1 MKQKDKSLLL
11 VTAMACLPI
20 GTIMA
25 EQSDKDL
32 TSPINYVLHQDAVTI
47 NGVVTDLQG
56 NPIVGATIMELGT
69 TNGIITDLDGKFS
82 LKVSSSSKIQI
93 SYVGY
98 ATQEIS
104 VGSKRNF
111 NIELKEDAELLDE
124 VVVMAY
130 NSTVKRKLTN
140 AVTTVDT
147 KQISDLASYSNVSQ
161 ALQGRTPGVFI
172 NNSTGMPGST
182 PSLTIRGNND
192 KFTSPLYVID
202 GIVQD
207 AETFNRLNSQDIESI
222 SIMKDA
228 ASAAVYG
235 AIAGNGVV
243 VVKTKSG
250 KAGKTRIN
258 YTFDQQ
264 INQPTNRKSNITS
277 YELAMTANKINK
289 IFGNPEPYDQIALDA
304 YRTGSDPINYPN
316 IDWWDV
322 VMRNVATAQRHSMTI
337 DGGSEDTQ
345 YHMSLGYYNQ
355 GTLAKPV
362 NGQDVFSYKS
372 YNVGVNVNHYF
383 RKIGLK
389 VGLDYKGS
397 LDTSNGKN
405 EGSIASTAK
414 TLSNVRIYNANGDYY
429 ANTPYLN
436 VNPEKGYIKKDKP
449 ISNIRLNLDWD
460 VWGVKGLK
468 ATFVGNYRN
477 WNSSEKNWSNAYV
490 PSYYDDGTPFE
501 ATTSPSLMM
510 RKDNGWRYELNA
522 GFRYDTTIAN
532 SHTLNIGVY
541 YNQLEEY
548 SEWIS
553 ATRMDYLSSSVDQ
566 IFAGPESSMLN
577 DGAAAEKG
585 RLGFIGVL
593 NYDYKGRYLLTTNFR
608 YDGSD
613 NYAKGNRWGFFPSVS
628 AGWVI
633 SDEAFMKSLNNTISM
648 DLFKLRAS
656 WGKTGVETN
665 FDSNG
670 NDLARFAQYSNWSL
684 GNANFD
690 INGNRAPSINI
701 PGLVSPDLSWYSTT
715 SFNIGLD
722 YAFLNNRLSG
732 SVDYFV
738 QDTEGYL
745 ISPSDIYKTPLG
757 TSLPQIGSDDRYR
770 RAGAEIMIR
779 WRDSIGKLKY
789 EFGGNISFY
798 DKVWIKKTQDQTT
811 AANPLTNVVGKTV
824 SDGTRTW
831 ITDGL
836 YQTVD
841 DLLNSPHATWTSNLV
856 TGDIKYVDVNGDG
869 RIDTDATYS
878 GDKVFNNRN
887 SEPLMQ
893 YGFDFLFEYDGFF
906 LSGLIQGAGS
916 NWKFIGQNAM
926 PMGVDRLRYSKE
938 LDYWTPDNRDARF
951 PILDPGTGR
960 TNNNQR
966 EITYWMIDCGYLRL
980 KNLQFGYDFKH
991 KLLKNVPW
999 IANAKLSLVG
1009 QNLLT
1014 FSDATFFMDP
1024 EQGNT
1029 ENNGYPITRTY
1040 SIVFSL
1046 GF

>member
-1 MKQKDKSLLL
+1 MRQKDRFLLLL
-11 VTAMACLPI
+11 VLASLPI
-20 GTIMA
+20 GRMA
-25 EQSDKDL
+25 AEELES
-32 TSPINYVLHQDAVTI
+32 TSPSPIRQEIRQSSVRITGTVVDVQGEPIIGASVVEKGTSN
-47 NGVVTDLQG
+47 NGV
-56 NPIVGATIMELGT
+56 
-69 TNGIITDLDGKFS
+69 ITDVDGNFV
-82 LKVSSSSKIQI
+82 LNVSPGSTLQI

-98 ATQEIS
+98 GTQEI
-104 VGSKRNF
+104 VIGSLRSF
-111 NIELKEDAELLDE
+111 NIVMKEDTELLDE

-130 NSTVKRKLTN
+130 NTTVKRKLTN

-147 KQISDLASYSNVSQ
+147 EQISDLAAYSSVSQ
-161 ALQGRTPGVFI
+161 AIQGRAPGVYI
-172 NNSTGMPGST
+172 SNSTGMPGST
-182 PSLTIRGNND
+182 PSLKIRGND
-192 KFTSPLYVID
+192 APLYVID

-235 AIAGNGVV
+235 AVAGNGVV

-250 KAGKTRIN
+250 KIGKTRIN

-264 INQPTNRKSNITS
+264 INQPTNRKENISS
-277 YELAMTANKINK
+277 YELATTANEINRM
-289 IFGNPEPYDQIALDA
+289 FGSPEPYDQTALDA

-316 IDWWDV
+316 LDWWDI
-322 VMRNVATAQRHSMTI
+322 VMRKVATAQRHSLTI
-337 DGGSEDTQ
+337 DGGSEATQ

-362 NGQDVFSYKS
+362 NGQDVFNYKQ
-372 YNVGVNVNHYF
+372 YNVGINVNHTF
-383 RKIGLK
+383 ENIGLK
-389 VGLDYKGS
+389 VGFDFKGS
-397 LDTSNGKN
+397 LNTSKGKN
-405 EGSIASTAK
+405 EGNIAGTAK
-414 TLSNVRIYNANGDYY
+414 TLANVRLYNAEGKYY
-429 ANTPYLN
+429 ANTPYLS
-436 VNPEKGYIKKDKP
+436 VDPATGYTQKKKP
-449 ISNIRLNLDWD
+449 IANVRLNLDWD
-460 VWGVKGLK
+460 VIGVKGLK
-468 ATFVGNYRN
+468 ATFVGNYRSR
-477 WNSSEKNWSNAYV
+477 NSSEKQWNKAYV
-490 PSYYDDGTPFE
+490 PSYYDDGTQFE
-501 ATTSPSLMM
+501 ATSDPSLMM
-510 RKDNGWRYELNA
+510 RKDDGWRYELNV
-522 GFRYDTTIAN
+522 GLRYNTTIAQK
-532 SHTLNIGVY
+532 HTLDIGAY

-553 ATRMDYLSSSVDQ
+553 ATRQNYLSSSVDQ
-566 IFAGPESSMLN
+566 IFAGPTSSMSN
-577 DGAAAEKG
+577 DGGASEKG

-593 NYDYKGRYLLTTNFR
+593 NYDFMGRYLLTANFR

-633 SDEAFMKSLNNTISM
+633 SDEKFMQNINDAIKM
-648 DLFKLRAS
+648 DLFKIRAS
-656 WGKTGVETN
+656 WGKTGIDGERFAYYANWSMGSVN
-665 FDSNG
+665 FDV
-670 NDLARFAQYSNWSL
+670 
-684 GNANFD
+684 
-690 INGNRAPSINI
+690 NGNRAPGVTI
-701 PGLVSPDLSWYSTT
+701 PGLISPDLSWYFTR
-715 SFNIGLD
+715 SFNVGFD

-738 QDTEGYL
+738 QNTEGYL
-745 ISPSDIYKTPLG
+745 INPTDIYKTPLG
-757 TSLPQIGSDDRYR
+757 TDLPKIMSNDKYR
-770 RAGAEIMIR
+770 RAGAEFMVR
-779 WRDSIGKLKY
+779 WRDTAGKLNY
-789 EFGGNISFY
+789 EVGANLSFY
-798 DKVWIKKTQDQTT
+798 DKLWVRKTQDLTV
-811 AANPLTNVVGKTV
+811 AANPLTNKVGKTI

-836 YQTVD
+836 YQTAD
-841 DLLNSPHATWTSNLV
+841 DLLDNPHASWTSNLV

-869 RIDTDATYS
+869 RIDTNATYS
-878 GDKVFNNRN
+878 GDKVFNHRK

-893 YGFDFLFEYDGFF
+893 YGIDFLLEYDGFF

-938 LDYWTPDNRDARF
+938 LDYWTPTNTDARF
-951 PILDPGTGR
+951 PLLDPGTGR
-960 TNNNQR
+960 ANNSQR
-966 EITYWMIDCGYLRL
+966 DVTYWMVNCAYVRL

-999 IANAKLSLVG
+999 IASAKLSLVG

-1014 FSDATFFMDP
+1014 FSDANFFMDP

-1029 ENNGYPITRTY
+1029 ENSGYPITRTY

>member
-1 MKQKDKSLLL
+1 MRQKDRFLLLL
-11 VTAMACLPI
+11 VLASLPI
-20 GTIMA
+20 GRMA
-25 EQSDKDL
+25 AEELES
-32 TSPINYVLHQDAVTI
+32 TSPSPIRQEIRQSSVRIIGTVVDVQGEPIIGASVVEKGTSN
-47 NGVVTDLQG
+47 NGV
-56 NPIVGATIMELGT
+56 
-69 TNGIITDLDGKFS
+69 ITDVDGNFV
-82 LKVSSSSKIQI
+82 LNVSPGSTLQI

-98 ATQEIS
+98 GTQEI
-104 VGSKRNF
+104 VIGSQRSF
-111 NIELKEDAELLDE
+111 NIVMKEDTELLDE

-130 NSTVKRKLTN
+130 NTTVKRKLTN

-147 KQISDLASYSNVSQ
+147 EQISDLAAYSSVSQ
-161 ALQGRTPGVFI
+161 AIQGRAPGVYI
-172 NNSTGMPGST
+172 SNSTGMPGST
-182 PSLTIRGNND
+182 PSLKIRGND
-192 KFTSPLYVID
+192 APLYVID

-235 AIAGNGVV
+235 AVAGNGVV

-250 KAGKTRIN
+250 KIGKTRIN

-264 INQPTNRKSNITS
+264 INQPTNRKENISS
-277 YELAMTANKINK
+277 YELATTANEINRM
-289 IFGNPEPYDQIALDA
+289 FGSPEPYDQTALDA

-316 IDWWDV
+316 LDWWDI
-322 VMRNVATAQRHSMTI
+322 VMRKVATAQRHSLTI
-337 DGGSEDTQ
+337 DGGSEATQ

-362 NGQDVFSYKS
+362 NGQDVFNYKQ
-372 YNVGVNVNHYF
+372 YNVGINVNHTF
-383 RKIGLK
+383 ENIGLK
-389 VGLDYKGS
+389 VGFDFKGS
-397 LDTSNGKN
+397 LNTSKGKN
-405 EGSIASTAK
+405 EGNIAGTAK
-414 TLSNVRIYNANGDYY
+414 TLANVRLYNAEGKYY
-429 ANTPYLN
+429 ANTPYLS
-436 VNPEKGYIKKDKP
+436 VDPATGYTQKKKP
-449 ISNIRLNLDWD
+449 IANVRLNLDWD
-460 VWGVKGLK
+460 VIGVKGLK
-468 ATFVGNYRN
+468 ATFVGNYRSR
-477 WNSSEKNWSNAYV
+477 NSSEKQWNKAYV
-490 PSYYDDGTPFE
+490 PSYYDDGTQFE
-501 ATTSPSLMM
+501 ATSDPSLMM
-510 RKDNGWRYELNA
+510 RKDDGWRYELNV
-522 GFRYDTTIAN
+522 GLRYNTTIAQK
-532 SHTLNIGVY
+532 HTLDIGAY

-553 ATRMDYLSSSVDQ
+553 ATRQNYLSSSVDQ
-566 IFAGPESSMLN
+566 IFAGPTSSMSN
-577 DGAAAEKG
+577 DGGASEKG

-593 NYDYKGRYLLTTNFR
+593 NYDFMGRYLLTANFR

-633 SDEAFMKSLNNTISM
+633 SDEKFMQNINDAIKM
-648 DLFKLRAS
+648 DLFKIRAS
-656 WGKTGVETN
+656 WGKTGIDGERFAYYANWSMGSVN
-665 FDSNG
+665 FDV
-670 NDLARFAQYSNWSL
+670 
-684 GNANFD
+684 
-690 INGNRAPSINI
+690 NGNRAPGVTI
-701 PGLVSPDLSWYSTT
+701 PGLISPDLSWYFTR
-715 SFNIGLD
+715 SFNVGFD

-738 QDTEGYL
+738 QNTEGYL
-745 ISPSDIYKTPLG
+745 INPTDIYKTPLG
-757 TSLPQIGSDDRYR
+757 TDLPKIMSNDKYR
-770 RAGAEIMIR
+770 RAGAEFMVR
-779 WRDSIGKLKY
+779 WRDTAGKLNY
-789 EFGGNISFY
+789 EVGANLSFY
-798 DKVWIKKTQDQTT
+798 DKLWVRKTQDLTV
-811 AANPLTNVVGKTV
+811 AANPLTNKVGKTI

-836 YQTVD
+836 YQTAD
-841 DLLNSPHATWTSNLV
+841 DLLDNPHASWTSNLV

-869 RIDTDATYS
+869 RIDTNATYS
-878 GDKVFNNRN
+878 GDKVFNHRK

-893 YGFDFLFEYDGFF
+893 YGIDFLLEYDGFF

-938 LDYWTPDNRDARF
+938 LDYWTPTNTDARF
-951 PILDPGTGR
+951 PLLDPGTGR
-960 TNNNQR
+960 ANNSQR
-966 EITYWMIDCGYLRL
+966 DVTYWMVNCAYVRL

-999 IANAKLSLVG
+999 IASAKLSLVG

-1014 FSDATFFMDP
+1014 FSDANFFMDP

-1029 ENNGYPITRTY
+1029 ENSGYPITRTY

>member
-1 MKQKDKSLLL
+1 MRQKDRFLLLL
-11 VTAMACLPI
+11 VLASLPI
-20 GTIMA
+20 GRMA
-25 EQSDKDL
+25 AEELES
-32 TSPINYVLHQDAVTI
+32 TSPSPIRQEIRQSSVRITGTVVDVQGEPIIGASVVEKGTSN
-47 NGVVTDLQG
+47 NGV
-56 NPIVGATIMELGT
+56 
-69 TNGIITDLDGKFS
+69 ITDVDGNFV
-82 LKVSSSSKIQI
+82 LNVSPGSTLQI

-98 ATQEIS
+98 GTQEI
-104 VGSKRNF
+104 VIGSQRSF
-111 NIELKEDAELLDE
+111 NIVMKEDTELLDE

-130 NSTVKRKLTN
+130 NTTVKRKLTN

-147 KQISDLASYSNVSQ
+147 EQISDLAAYSSVSQ
-161 ALQGRTPGVFI
+161 AIQGRAPGVYI
-172 NNSTGMPGST
+172 SNSTGMPGST
-182 PSLTIRGNND
+182 PSLKIRGND
-192 KFTSPLYVID
+192 APLYVID

-235 AIAGNGVV
+235 AVAGNGVV

-250 KAGKTRIN
+250 KIGKTRIN

-264 INQPTNRKSNITS
+264 INQPTNRKENISS
-277 YELAMTANKINK
+277 YELATTANEINRM
-289 IFGNPEPYDQIALDA
+289 FGSPEPYDQTALDA

-316 IDWWDV
+316 LDWWDI
-322 VMRNVATAQRHSMTI
+322 VMRKVATAQRHSLTI
-337 DGGSEDTQ
+337 DGGSEATQ

-362 NGQDVFSYKS
+362 NGQDVFNYKQ
-372 YNVGVNVNHYF
+372 YNVGINVNHTF
-383 RKIGLK
+383 ENIGLK
-389 VGLDYKGS
+389 VGFDFKGS
-397 LDTSNGKN
+397 LNTSKGKN
-405 EGSIASTAK
+405 EGNIAGTAK
-414 TLSNVRIYNANGDYY
+414 TLANVRLYNAEGKYY
-429 ANTPYLN
+429 ANTPYLS
-436 VNPEKGYIKKDKP
+436 VDPATGYTQKKKP
-449 ISNIRLNLDWD
+449 IANVRLNLDWD
-460 VWGVKGLK
+460 VIGVKGLK
-468 ATFVGNYRN
+468 ATFVGNYQSR
-477 WNSSEKNWSNAYV
+477 NSSEKQWNKAYV
-490 PSYYDDGTPFE
+490 PSYYDDGTQFE
-501 ATTSPSLMM
+501 ATSDPSLMM
-510 RKDNGWRYELNA
+510 RKDDGWRYELNV
-522 GFRYDTTIAN
+522 GLRYNTTIAQK
-532 SHTLNIGVY
+532 HTLDIGAY

-553 ATRMDYLSSSVDQ
+553 ATRQNYLSSSVDQ
-566 IFAGPESSMLN
+566 IFAGPTSSMSN
-577 DGAAAEKG
+577 DGGASEKG

-593 NYDYKGRYLLTTNFR
+593 NYDFMGRYLLTANFR

-633 SDEAFMKSLNNTISM
+633 SDEKFMQNINDAIKM
-648 DLFKLRAS
+648 DLFKIRAS
-656 WGKTGVETN
+656 WGKTGIDGERFAYYANWSMGSVN
-665 FDSNG
+665 FDV
-670 NDLARFAQYSNWSL
+670 
-684 GNANFD
+684 
-690 INGNRAPSINI
+690 NGNRAPGVTI
-701 PGLVSPDLSWYSTT
+701 PGLISPDLSWYFTR
-715 SFNIGLD
+715 SFNVGFD

-738 QDTEGYL
+738 QNTEGYL
-745 ISPSDIYKTPLG
+745 INPTDIYKTPLG
-757 TSLPQIGSDDRYR
+757 TDLPKIMSNDKYR
-770 RAGAEIMIR
+770 RAGAEFMVR
-779 WRDSIGKLKY
+779 WRDTAGKLNY
-789 EFGGNISFY
+789 EVGANLSFY
-798 DKVWIKKTQDQTT
+798 DKLWVRKTQDLTV
-811 AANPLTNVVGKTV
+811 AANPLTNQVGKTI

-836 YQTVD
+836 YQTAD
-841 DLLNSPHATWTSNLV
+841 DLLDNPHASWTSNLV

-869 RIDTDATYS
+869 RIDTNATYS
-878 GDKVFNNRN
+878 GDKVFNHRK

-893 YGFDFLFEYDGFF
+893 YGIDFLLEYDGFF

-938 LDYWTPDNRDARF
+938 LDYWTPTNTDARF
-951 PILDPGTGR
+951 PLLDPGTGR
-960 TNNNQR
+960 ANNSQR
-966 EITYWMIDCGYLRL
+966 DVTYWMVNCAYVRL

-999 IANAKLSLVG
+999 IASAKLSLVG

-1014 FSDATFFMDP
+1014 FSDANFFMDP

-1029 ENNGYPITRTY
+1029 ENSGYPITRTY

>member
-1 MKQKDKSLLL
+1 MRQKDRFLLLL
-11 VTAMACLPI
+11 VLASLPI
-20 GTIMA
+20 GRMA
-25 EQSDKDL
+25 AEELES
-32 TSPINYVLHQDAVTI
+32 TSPSPIRQEIRQSSVRITGTVVDVQGEPIIGASVVEKGTSN
-47 NGVVTDLQG
+47 NGV
-56 NPIVGATIMELGT
+56 
-69 TNGIITDLDGKFS
+69 ITDVDGNFV
-82 LKVSSSSKIQI
+82 LNVSPGSTLQI

-98 ATQEIS
+98 GTQEI
-104 VGSKRNF
+104 VIGSQRSF
-111 NIELKEDAELLDE
+111 NIVMKEDTELLDE

-130 NSTVKRKLTN
+130 NTTVKRKLTN

-147 KQISDLASYSNVSQ
+147 EQISDLAAYSSVSQ
-161 ALQGRTPGVFI
+161 AIQGRAPGVYI
-172 NNSTGMPGST
+172 SNSTGMPGST
-182 PSLTIRGNND
+182 PSLKIRGND
-192 KFTSPLYVID
+192 APLYVID

-235 AIAGNGVV
+235 AVAGNGVV

-250 KAGKTRIN
+250 KIGKTRIN

-264 INQPTNRKSNITS
+264 INQPTNRKENISS
-277 YELAMTANKINK
+277 YELATTANEINRM
-289 IFGNPEPYDQIALDA
+289 FGSPEPYDQTALDA

-316 IDWWDV
+316 LDWWDI
-322 VMRNVATAQRHSMTI
+322 VMRKVATAQRHSLTI
-337 DGGSEDTQ
+337 DGGSEATQ

-362 NGQDVFSYKS
+362 NGQDVFNYKQ
-372 YNVGVNVNHYF
+372 YNVGINVNHTF
-383 RKIGLK
+383 ENIGLK
-389 VGLDYKGS
+389 VGFDFKGS
-397 LDTSNGKN
+397 LNTSKGKN
-405 EGSIASTAK
+405 EGNIAGTAK
-414 TLSNVRIYNANGDYY
+414 TLANVRLYNAEGKYY
-429 ANTPYLN
+429 ANTPYLS
-436 VNPEKGYIKKDKP
+436 VDPATGYTQKKKP
-449 ISNIRLNLDWD
+449 IANVRLNLDWD
-460 VWGVKGLK
+460 VIGVKGLK
-468 ATFVGNYRN
+468 ATFVGNYRSR
-477 WNSSEKNWSNAYV
+477 NSSEKQWNKAYV
-490 PSYYDDGTPFE
+490 PSYYDDGTQFE
-501 ATTSPSLMM
+501 ATSDPSLMM
-510 RKDNGWRYELNA
+510 RKDDGWRYELNV
-522 GFRYDTTIAN
+522 GLRYNTTIAQK
-532 SHTLNIGVY
+532 HTLDIGAY

-553 ATRMDYLSSSVDQ
+553 ATRQNYLSSSVDQ
-566 IFAGPESSMLN
+566 IFAGPTSSMSN
-577 DGAAAEKG
+577 DGGASEKG

-593 NYDYKGRYLLTTNFR
+593 NYDFMGRYLLTANFR

-633 SDEAFMKSLNNTISM
+633 SDEKFMQNINDAIKM
-648 DLFKLRAS
+648 DLFKIRAS
-656 WGKTGVETN
+656 WGKTGIDGERFAYYANWSMGSVN
-665 FDSNG
+665 FDV
-670 NDLARFAQYSNWSL
+670 
-684 GNANFD
+684 
-690 INGNRAPSINI
+690 NGNRAPGVTI
-701 PGLVSPDLSWYSTT
+701 PGLISPDLSWYFTR
-715 SFNIGLD
+715 SFNVGFD

-738 QDTEGYL
+738 QNTKGYL
-745 ISPSDIYKTPLG
+745 INPTDIYKTPLG
-757 TSLPQIGSDDRYR
+757 TDLPKIMSNDKYR
-770 RAGAEIMIR
+770 RAGAEFMVR
-779 WRDSIGKLKY
+779 WRDTAGKLNY
-789 EFGGNISFY
+789 EVGANLSFY
-798 DKVWIKKTQDQTT
+798 DKLWVRKTQDLTV
-811 AANPLTNVVGKTV
+811 AANPLTNKVGKTI

-836 YQTVD
+836 YQTAD
-841 DLLNSPHATWTSNLV
+841 DLLDNPHASWTSNLV

-869 RIDTDATYS
+869 RIDTNATYS
-878 GDKVFNNRN
+878 GDKVFNHRK

-893 YGFDFLFEYDGFF
+893 YGIDFLLEYDGFF

-938 LDYWTPDNRDARF
+938 LDYWTPTNTDARF
-951 PILDPGTGR
+951 PLLDPGTGR
-960 TNNNQR
+960 ANNSQR
-966 EITYWMIDCGYLRL
+966 DVTYWMVNCAYVRL

-999 IANAKLSLVG
+999 IASAKLSLVG

-1014 FSDATFFMDP
+1014 FSDANFFMDP

-1029 ENNGYPITRTY
+1029 ENSGYPITRTY

>member
-1 MKQKDKSLLL
+1 MRQKDRFLLLL
-11 VTAMACLPI
+11 VLASLPI
-20 GTIMA
+20 VRMA
-25 EQSDKDL
+25 AEELES
-32 TSPINYVLHQDAVTI
+32 TSPSPIRQEIRQSSVRITGTVVDVQGEPIIGASVVEKGTSN
-47 NGVVTDLQG
+47 NGV
-56 NPIVGATIMELGT
+56 
-69 TNGIITDLDGKFS
+69 ITDVDGNFV
-82 LKVSSSSKIQI
+82 LNVSPGSTLQI

-98 ATQEIS
+98 GTQEI
-104 VGSKRNF
+104 VIGSQRSF
-111 NIELKEDAELLDE
+111 NIVMKEDTELLDE

-130 NSTVKRKLTN
+130 NTTVKRKLTN

-147 KQISDLASYSNVSQ
+147 EQISDLAAYSSVSQ
-161 ALQGRTPGVFI
+161 AIQGRAPGVYI
-172 NNSTGMPGST
+172 SNSTGMPGST
-182 PSLTIRGNND
+182 PSLKIRGND
-192 KFTSPLYVID
+192 APLYVID

-235 AIAGNGVV
+235 AVAGNGVV

-250 KAGKTRIN
+250 KIGKTRIN

-264 INQPTNRKSNITS
+264 INQPTNRKENISS
-277 YELAMTANKINK
+277 YELATTANEINRM
-289 IFGNPEPYDQIALDA
+289 FGSPEPYDQTALDA

-316 IDWWDV
+316 LDWWDI
-322 VMRNVATAQRHSMTI
+322 VMRKVATAQRHSLTI
-337 DGGSEDTQ
+337 DGGSEATQ

-362 NGQDVFSYKS
+362 NGQDVFNYKQ
-372 YNVGVNVNHYF
+372 YNVGINVNHTF
-383 RKIGLK
+383 ENIGLK
-389 VGLDYKGS
+389 VGFDFKGS
-397 LDTSNGKN
+397 LNTSKGKN
-405 EGSIASTAK
+405 EGNIAGTAK
-414 TLSNVRIYNANGDYY
+414 TLANVRLYNAEGKYY
-429 ANTPYLN
+429 ANTPYLS
-436 VNPEKGYIKKDKP
+436 VDPATGYTQKKKP
-449 ISNIRLNLDWD
+449 IANVRLNLDWD
-460 VWGVKGLK
+460 VIGVKGLK
-468 ATFVGNYRN
+468 ATFVGNYRSR
-477 WNSSEKNWSNAYV
+477 NSSEKQWNKAYV
-490 PSYYDDGTPFE
+490 PSYYDDGTQFE
-501 ATTSPSLMM
+501 ATSDPSLMM
-510 RKDNGWRYELNA
+510 RKDDGWRYELNV
-522 GFRYDTTIAN
+522 GLRYNTTIAQK
-532 SHTLNIGVY
+532 HTLDIGAY

-553 ATRMDYLSSSVDQ
+553 ATRQNYLSSSVDQ
-566 IFAGPESSMLN
+566 IFAGPTSSMSN
-577 DGAAAEKG
+577 DGGASEKG

-593 NYDYKGRYLLTTNFR
+593 NYDFMGRYLLTANFR

-633 SDEAFMKSLNNTISM
+633 SDEKFMQNINDAIKM
-648 DLFKLRAS
+648 DLFKIRAS
-656 WGKTGVETN
+656 WGKTGIDGERFAYYANWSMGSVN
-665 FDSNG
+665 FDV
-670 NDLARFAQYSNWSL
+670 
-684 GNANFD
+684 
-690 INGNRAPSINI
+690 NGNRAPGVTI
-701 PGLVSPDLSWYSTT
+701 PGLISPDLSWYFTR
-715 SFNIGLD
+715 SFNVGFD

-738 QDTEGYL
+738 QNTEGYL
-745 ISPSDIYKTPLG
+745 INPTDIYKTPLG
-757 TSLPQIGSDDRYR
+757 TDLPKIMSNDKYR
-770 RAGAEIMIR
+770 RAGAEFMVR
-779 WRDSIGKLKY
+779 WRDTAGKLNY
-789 EFGGNISFY
+789 EVGANLSFY
-798 DKVWIKKTQDQTT
+798 DKLWVRKTQDLTV
-811 AANPLTNVVGKTV
+811 AANPLTNKVGKTI

-836 YQTVD
+836 YQTAD
-841 DLLNSPHATWTSNLV
+841 DLLDNPHASWTSNLV

-869 RIDTDATYS
+869 RIDTNATYS
-878 GDKVFNNRN
+878 GDKVFNHRK

-893 YGFDFLFEYDGFF
+893 YGIDFLLEYDGFF

-938 LDYWTPDNRDARF
+938 LDYWTPTNTDARF
-951 PILDPGTGR
+951 PLLDPGTGR
-960 TNNNQR
+960 ANNSQR
-966 EITYWMIDCGYLRL
+966 DVTYWMVNCAYVRL

-999 IANAKLSLVG
+999 IASAKLSLVG

-1014 FSDATFFMDP
+1014 FSDANFFMDP

-1029 ENNGYPITRTY
+1029 ENSGYPITRTY

>member
-1 MKQKDKSLLL
+1 MRQKDRFLLLL
-11 VTAMACLPI
+11 VLASLPI
-20 GTIMA
+20 GRMA
-25 EQSDKDL
+25 AEELES
-32 TSPINYVLHQDAVTI
+32 TSPSPIRQEIRQSSVRITGTVVDVQGEPIIGASVVEKGTSN
-47 NGVVTDLQG
+47 NGV
-56 NPIVGATIMELGT
+56 
-69 TNGIITDLDGKFS
+69 ITDVDGNFV
-82 LKVSSSSKIQI
+82 LNVSPGSTLQI

-98 ATQEIS
+98 GTQEI
-104 VGSKRNF
+104 VIGSQRSF
-111 NIELKEDAELLDE
+111 NIVMKEDTELLDE

-130 NSTVKRKLTN
+130 NTTVKRKLTN

-147 KQISDLASYSNVSQ
+147 EQISDLAAYSSVSQ
-161 ALQGRTPGVFI
+161 AIQGRAPGVYI
-172 NNSTGMPGST
+172 SNSTGMPGST
-182 PSLTIRGNND
+182 PSLKIRGND
-192 KFTSPLYVID
+192 APLYVID

-235 AIAGNGVV
+235 AVAGNGVV

-250 KAGKTRIN
+250 KIGKTRIN

-264 INQPTNRKSNITS
+264 INQPTNRKENISS
-277 YELAMTANKINK
+277 YELATTANEINRM
-289 IFGNPEPYDQIALDA
+289 FGSPEPYDQTALDA

-316 IDWWDV
+316 LDWWDI
-322 VMRNVATAQRHSMTI
+322 VMRKVATAQRHSLTI
-337 DGGSEDTQ
+337 DGGSEATQ

-362 NGQDVFSYKS
+362 NGQDVFNYKQ
-372 YNVGVNVNHYF
+372 YNVGINVNHTF
-383 RKIGLK
+383 ENIGLK
-389 VGLDYKGS
+389 VGFDFKGS
-397 LDTSNGKN
+397 LNTSKGKN
-405 EGSIASTAK
+405 EGNIAGTAK
-414 TLSNVRIYNANGDYY
+414 TLANVRLYNAEGKYY
-429 ANTPYLN
+429 ANTPYLS
-436 VNPEKGYIKKDKP
+436 VDPATGYTQKKKP
-449 ISNIRLNLDWD
+449 IANVRLNLDWD
-460 VWGVKGLK
+460 VIGVKGLK
-468 ATFVGNYRN
+468 ATFVGNYRSR
-477 WNSSEKNWSNAYV
+477 NSSEKQWNKAYV
-490 PSYYDDGTPFE
+490 PSYYDDGTQFE
-501 ATTSPSLMM
+501 ATSDPSLMM
-510 RKDNGWRYELNA
+510 RKDDGWRYELNV
-522 GFRYDTTIAN
+522 GLRYNTTIAQK
-532 SHTLNIGVY
+532 HTLDIGAY

-553 ATRMDYLSSSVDQ
+553 ATRQNYLSSSVDQ
-566 IFAGPESSMLN
+566 IFAGPTSSMSN
-577 DGAAAEKG
+577 DGGASEKG

-593 NYDYKGRYLLTTNFR
+593 NYDFMGRYLLTANFR

-633 SDEAFMKSLNNTISM
+633 SDEKFMQNINDAIKM
-648 DLFKLRAS
+648 DLFKIRAS
-656 WGKTGVETN
+656 WGKTGIDGERFAYYANWSMGSVN
-665 FDSNG
+665 FDV
-670 NDLARFAQYSNWSL
+670 
-684 GNANFD
+684 
-690 INGNRAPSINI
+690 NGNRAPGVTI
-701 PGLVSPDLSWYSTT
+701 PGLISPDLSWYFTR
-715 SFNIGLD
+715 SFNVGFD

-738 QDTEGYL
+738 QNTEGYL
-745 ISPSDIYKTPLG
+745 INPTDIYKTPLG
-757 TSLPQIGSDDRYR
+757 TDLPKIMSNDKYR
-770 RAGAEIMIR
+770 RAGAEFMVR
-779 WRDSIGKLKY
+779 WRDTAGKLNY
-789 EFGGNISFY
+789 EVGANLSFY
-798 DKVWIKKTQDQTT
+798 DKLWVRKTQDLTV
-811 AANPLTNVVGKTV
+811 AANPLTNKVGKTI

-836 YQTVD
+836 YQTAD
-841 DLLNSPHATWTSNLV
+841 DLLDNPHASWTSNLV

-869 RIDTDATYS
+869 RIDTNATYS
-878 GDKVFNNRN
+878 GDKVFNHRK

-893 YGFDFLFEYDGFF
+893 YGIDFLLEYDGFF

-938 LDYWTPDNRDARF
+938 LDYWTPTNTDARF
-951 PILDPGTGR
+951 PLLDLGTGR
-960 TNNNQR
+960 ANNSQR
-966 EITYWMIDCGYLRL
+966 DVTYWMVNCAYVRL

-999 IANAKLSLVG
+999 IASAKLSLVG

-1014 FSDATFFMDP
+1014 FSDANFFMDP

-1029 ENNGYPITRTY
+1029 ENSGYPITRTY

>member
-1 MKQKDKSLLL
+1 MRQKDRFLLLL
-11 VTAMACLPI
+11 VLASLPI
-20 GTIMA
+20 GRMA
-25 EQSDKDL
+25 AEELES
-32 TSPINYVLHQDAVTI
+32 TSPSPIRQEIRQSSVRITGTVVDVQGEPIIGASVVEKGTSN
-47 NGVVTDLQG
+47 NGV
-56 NPIVGATIMELGT
+56 
-69 TNGIITDLDGKFS
+69 ITDVDGNFV
-82 LKVSSSSKIQI
+82 LNVSPGSTLQI

-98 ATQEIS
+98 GTQEI
-104 VGSKRNF
+104 VIGSQRSF
-111 NIELKEDAELLDE
+111 NIVMKEDTELLDE

-130 NSTVKRKLTN
+130 NTTVKRKLTN

-147 KQISDLASYSNVSQ
+147 EQISDLAAYSSVSQ
-161 ALQGRTPGVFI
+161 AIQGRAPGVYI
-172 NNSTGMPGST
+172 SNSTGMPGST
-182 PSLTIRGNND
+182 PSLKIRGND
-192 KFTSPLYVID
+192 APLYVID

-235 AIAGNGVV
+235 AVAGNGVV

-250 KAGKTRIN
+250 KIGKTRIN

-264 INQPTNRKSNITS
+264 INQPTNRKENISS
-277 YELAMTANKINK
+277 YELATTANEINRM
-289 IFGNPEPYDQIALDA
+289 FGSPEPYDQTALDA

-316 IDWWDV
+316 LDWWDI
-322 VMRNVATAQRHSMTI
+322 VMRKVATAQRHSLTI
-337 DGGSEDTQ
+337 DGGSEATQ

-362 NGQDVFSYKS
+362 NGQDVFNYKQ
-372 YNVGVNVNHYF
+372 YNVGINVNHTF
-383 RKIGLK
+383 ENIGLK
-389 VGLDYKGS
+389 VGFDFKGS
-397 LDTSNGKN
+397 LNTSKGKN
-405 EGSIASTAK
+405 EGNIAGTAK
-414 TLSNVRIYNANGDYY
+414 TLANVRLYNAEGKYY
-429 ANTPYLN
+429 ANTPYLS
-436 VNPEKGYIKKDKP
+436 VDPATGYTQKKKP
-449 ISNIRLNLDWD
+449 IANVRLNLDWD
-460 VWGVKGLK
+460 VIGVKGLK
-468 ATFVGNYRN
+468 ATFVGNYRSR
-477 WNSSEKNWSNAYV
+477 NSSEKQWNKAYV
-490 PSYYDDGTPFE
+490 PSYYDDGTQFE
-501 ATTSPSLMM
+501 ATSDPSLMM
-510 RKDNGWRYELNA
+510 RKDDGWRYELNV
-522 GFRYDTTIAN
+522 GLRYNTTIAQK
-532 SHTLNIGVY
+532 HTLDIGAY

-553 ATRMDYLSSSVDQ
+553 ATRQNYLSSSVDQ
-566 IFAGPESSMLN
+566 IFAGPTSSMSN
-577 DGAAAEKG
+577 DGGASEKG

-593 NYDYKGRYLLTTNFR
+593 NYDFMGRYLLTANFR

-633 SDEAFMKSLNNTISM
+633 SDEKFMQNINDAIKM
-648 DLFKLRAS
+648 DLFKIRAS
-656 WGKTGVETN
+656 WGKTGIDGERFAYYANWSMGSVN
-665 FDSNG
+665 FDV
-670 NDLARFAQYSNWSL
+670 
-684 GNANFD
+684 
-690 INGNRAPSINI
+690 NGNRAPGVTI
-701 PGLVSPDLSWYSTT
+701 PGLISPDLSWYFTR
-715 SFNIGLD
+715 SFNVGFD

-738 QDTEGYL
+738 QNTEGYL
-745 ISPSDIYKTPLG
+745 INPTDIYKTPLG
-757 TSLPQIGSDDRYR
+757 TDLPKIMSNDKYR
-770 RAGAEIMIR
+770 RAGAEFMVR
-779 WRDSIGKLKY
+779 WRDTAGKLNY
-789 EFGGNISFY
+789 EVGANLSFY
-798 DKVWIKKTQDQTT
+798 DKLWVRQTQDLTV
-811 AANPLTNVVGKTV
+811 AANPLTNKVGKTI

-836 YQTVD
+836 YQTAD
-841 DLLNSPHATWTSNLV
+841 DLLDNPHASWTSNLV

-869 RIDTDATYS
+869 RIDTNATYS
-878 GDKVFNNRN
+878 GDKVFNHRK

-893 YGFDFLFEYDGFF
+893 YGIDFLLEYDGFF

-938 LDYWTPDNRDARF
+938 LDYWTPTNTDARF
-951 PILDPGTGR
+951 PLLDPGTGR
-960 TNNNQR
+960 ANNSQR
-966 EITYWMIDCGYLRL
+966 DVTYWMVNCAYVRL

-999 IANAKLSLVG
+999 IASAKLSLVG

-1014 FSDATFFMDP
+1014 FSDANFFMDP

-1029 ENNGYPITRTY
+1029 ENSGYPITRTY

>member
-1 MKQKDKSLLL
+1 MRQKDRFLLLL
-11 VTAMACLPI
+11 VLASLPI
-20 GTIMA
+20 GRMA
-25 EQSDKDL
+25 AEELES
-32 TSPINYVLHQDAVTI
+32 TSPSPIRQEIQQSSVRITGTVVDVQGEPIIGASVVEKGTSN
-47 NGVVTDLQG
+47 NGV
-56 NPIVGATIMELGT
+56 
-69 TNGIITDLDGKFS
+69 ITDVDGNFV
-82 LKVSSSSKIQI
+82 LNVSPGSTLQI

-98 ATQEIS
+98 GTQEI
-104 VGSKRNF
+104 VIGSQRSF
-111 NIELKEDAELLDE
+111 NIVMKEDTELLDE

-130 NSTVKRKLTN
+130 NTTVKRKLTN

-147 KQISDLASYSNVSQ
+147 EQISDLAAYSSVSQ
-161 ALQGRTPGVFI
+161 AIQGRAPGVYI
-172 NNSTGMPGST
+172 SNSTGMPGST
-182 PSLTIRGNND
+182 PSLKIRGND
-192 KFTSPLYVID
+192 APLYVID

-235 AIAGNGVV
+235 AVAGNGVV

-250 KAGKTRIN
+250 KIGKTRIN

-264 INQPTNRKSNITS
+264 INQPTNRKENISS
-277 YELAMTANKINK
+277 YELATTANEINRM
-289 IFGNPEPYDQIALDA
+289 FGSPEPYDQTALDA

-316 IDWWDV
+316 LDWWDI
-322 VMRNVATAQRHSMTI
+322 VMRKVATAQRHSLTI
-337 DGGSEDTQ
+337 DGGSEATQ

-362 NGQDVFSYKS
+362 NGQDVFNYKQ
-372 YNVGVNVNHYF
+372 YNVGINVNHTF
-383 RKIGLK
+383 ENIGLK
-389 VGLDYKGS
+389 VGFDFKGS
-397 LDTSNGKN
+397 LNTSKGKN
-405 EGSIASTAK
+405 EGNIAGTAK
-414 TLSNVRIYNANGDYY
+414 TLANVRLYNAEGKYY
-429 ANTPYLN
+429 ANTPYLS
-436 VNPEKGYIKKDKP
+436 VDPATGYTQKKKP
-449 ISNIRLNLDWD
+449 IANVRLNLDWD
-460 VWGVKGLK
+460 VIGVKGLK
-468 ATFVGNYRN
+468 ATFVGNYQSR
-477 WNSSEKNWSNAYV
+477 NSSEKQWNKAYV
-490 PSYYDDGTPFE
+490 PSYYDDGTQFE
-501 ATTSPSLMM
+501 ATSDPSLMM
-510 RKDNGWRYELNA
+510 RKDDGWRYELNV
-522 GFRYDTTIAN
+522 GLRYNTTIAQK
-532 SHTLNIGVY
+532 HTLDIGAY

-553 ATRMDYLSSSVDQ
+553 ATRQNYLSSSVDQ
-566 IFAGPESSMLN
+566 IFAGPTSSMSN
-577 DGAAAEKG
+577 DGGASEKG

-593 NYDYKGRYLLTTNFR
+593 NYDFMGRYLLTANFR

-633 SDEAFMKSLNNTISM
+633 SDEKFMQNINDAIKM
-648 DLFKLRAS
+648 DLFKIRAS
-656 WGKTGVETN
+656 WGKTGIDGERFAYYANWSMGSVN
-665 FDSNG
+665 FDV
-670 NDLARFAQYSNWSL
+670 
-684 GNANFD
+684 
-690 INGNRAPSINI
+690 NGNRAPGVTI
-701 PGLVSPDLSWYSTT
+701 PGLISPDLSWYFTR
-715 SFNIGLD
+715 SFNVGFD

-738 QDTEGYL
+738 QNTEGYL
-745 ISPSDIYKTPLG
+745 INPTDIYKTPLG
-757 TSLPQIGSDDRYR
+757 TDLPKIMSNDKYR
-770 RAGAEIMIR
+770 RAGAEFMVR
-779 WRDSIGKLKY
+779 WRDTAGKLNY
-789 EFGGNISFY
+789 EVGANLSFY
-798 DKVWIKKTQDQTT
+798 DKLWVRKTQDLTV
-811 AANPLTNVVGKTV
+811 AANPLTNKVGKTI

-836 YQTVD
+836 YQTAD
-841 DLLNSPHATWTSNLV
+841 DLLDNPHASWTSNLV

-869 RIDTDATYS
+869 RIDTNATYS
-878 GDKVFNNRN
+878 GDKVFNHRK

-893 YGFDFLFEYDGFF
+893 YGIDFLLEYDGFF

-938 LDYWTPDNRDARF
+938 LDYWTPTNTDARF
-951 PILDPGTGR
+951 PLLDPGTGR
-960 TNNNQR
+960 ANNSQR
-966 EITYWMIDCGYLRL
+966 DVTYWMVNCAYVRL

-999 IANAKLSLVG
+999 IASAKLSLVG

-1014 FSDATFFMDP
+1014 FSDANFFMDP

-1029 ENNGYPITRTY
+1029 ENSGYPITRTY

>member
-1 MKQKDKSLLL
+1 MRQKDRFLLLL
-11 VTAMACLPI
+11 VLASLPI
-20 GTIMA
+20 GRMA
-25 EQSDKDL
+25 AEELES
-32 TSPINYVLHQDAVTI
+32 TSPSPIRQEIRQSSVRITGTVVDVQGEPIIGASVVEKGTSN
-47 NGVVTDLQG
+47 NGV
-56 NPIVGATIMELGT
+56 
-69 TNGIITDLDGKFS
+69 ITDVDGNFV
-82 LKVSSSSKIQI
+82 LNVSPGSTLQI

-98 ATQEIS
+98 GTQEI
-104 VGSKRNF
+104 VIGSQRSF
-111 NIELKEDAELLDE
+111 NIVMKEDTELLDE

-130 NSTVKRKLTN
+130 NTTVKRKLTN

-147 KQISDLASYSNVSQ
+147 EQISDLAAYSSVSQ
-161 ALQGRTPGVFI
+161 AIQGRAPGVYI
-172 NNSTGMPGST
+172 SNSTGMPGST
-182 PSLTIRGNND
+182 PSLKIRGND
-192 KFTSPLYVID
+192 APLYVID

-235 AIAGNGVV
+235 AVAGNGVV

-250 KAGKTRIN
+250 KIGKTRIN

-264 INQPTNRKSNITS
+264 INQPTNRKENISS
-277 YELAMTANKINK
+277 YELATTANEINRM
-289 IFGNPEPYDQIALDA
+289 FGSPEPYDQTALDA

-316 IDWWDV
+316 LDWWDI
-322 VMRNVATAQRHSMTI
+322 VMRKVATAQRHSLTI
-337 DGGSEDTQ
+337 DGGSEATQ

-362 NGQDVFSYKS
+362 NGQDVFNYKQ
-372 YNVGVNVNHYF
+372 YNVGINVNHTF
-383 RKIGLK
+383 ENIGLK
-389 VGLDYKGS
+389 VGFDFKGS
-397 LDTSNGKN
+397 LDTSKGKN
-405 EGSIASTAK
+405 EGNIAGTAK
-414 TLSNVRIYNANGDYY
+414 TLANVRLYNAEGKYY
-429 ANTPYLN
+429 ANTPYLS
-436 VNPEKGYIKKDKP
+436 VDPATGYTQKKKP
-449 ISNIRLNLDWD
+449 IANVRLNLDWD
-460 VWGVKGLK
+460 VIGVKGLK
-468 ATFVGNYRN
+468 ATFVGNYRS
-477 WNSSEKNWSNAYV
+477 WNSSEKQWNNAYV
-490 PSYYDDGTPFE
+490 PSYYDDGTQFE
-501 ATTSPSLMM
+501 ATSDPSLMM
-510 RKDNGWRYELNA
+510 RKDDGWRYELNV
-522 GFRYDTTIAN
+522 GLRYNTTIAQK
-532 SHTLNIGVY
+532 HTLDIGAY

-553 ATRMDYLSSSVDQ
+553 ATRQNYLSSSVDQ
-566 IFAGPESSMLN
+566 IFAGPTSSMSN
-577 DGAAAEKG
+577 DGGASEKG

-593 NYDYKGRYLLTTNFR
+593 NYDFMGRYLLTANFR

-613 NYAKGNRWGFFPSVS
+613 NYAKGNKWGFFPSVS

-633 SDEAFMKSLNNTISM
+633 SDEKFMQNINDAIKM
-648 DLFKLRAS
+648 DLFKIRAS
-656 WGKTGVETN
+656 WGKTGIDGE
-665 FDSNG
+665 
-670 NDLARFAQYSNWSL
+670 RFAYYANWSM
-684 GNANFD
+684 GSVDFD
-690 INGNRAPSINI
+690 VNGNRAPGVTI
-701 PGLVSPDLSWYSTT
+701 PGLISPDLSWYSTR
-715 SFNIGLD
+715 SFNVGFD

-738 QDTEGYL
+738 QNTEGYL
-745 ISPSDIYKTPLG
+745 INPTDIYKTPLG
-757 TSLPQIGSDDRYR
+757 TDLPKIMSNDKYR
-770 RAGAEIMIR
+770 RAGAEFMVR
-779 WRDSIGKLKY
+779 WRDTAGKLNY
-789 EFGGNISFY
+789 EVGANLSFY
-798 DKVWIKKTQDQTT
+798 DKLWVRKTQDLTV
-811 AANPLTNVVGKTV
+811 AANPLTNEVGKTI

-836 YQTVD
+836 YQTAD
-841 DLLNSPHATWTSNLV
+841 DLLDNPHASWTSNLV

-878 GDKVFNNRN
+878 GDKVFNHRK

-893 YGFDFLFEYDGFF
+893 YGIDFLLEYDGFF

-938 LDYWTPDNRDARF
+938 LDYWTPTNTDARF
-951 PILDPGTGR
+951 PLLDPGTGR

-966 EITYWMIDCGYLRL
+966 DVTYWMVNCAYVRL

-999 IANAKLSLVG
+999 IASAKLSLVG

-1014 FSDATFFMDP
+1014 FSDANFFMDP

-1029 ENNGYPITRTY
+1029 ENSGYPITRTY

>member
-1 MKQKDKSLLL
+1 MRQKDRFLLLL
-11 VTAMACLPI
+11 VLASLPI
-20 GTIMA
+20 GRMA
-25 EQSDKDL
+25 AEELES
-32 TSPINYVLHQDAVTI
+32 TSPSPIRQEIRQSSVRITGTVVDVQGEPIIGASVVEKGTSN
-47 NGVVTDLQG
+47 NGV
-56 NPIVGATIMELGT
+56 
-69 TNGIITDLDGKFS
+69 ITDVDGNFV
-82 LKVSSSSKIQI
+82 LNVSPGSTLQI

-98 ATQEIS
+98 GTQEI
-104 VGSKRNF
+104 VIGSQRSF
-111 NIELKEDAELLDE
+111 NIVMKEDTELLDE

-130 NSTVKRKLTN
+130 NTTVKRKLTN

-147 KQISDLASYSNVSQ
+147 EQISDLAAYSSVSQ
-161 ALQGRTPGVFI
+161 AIQGRAPGVYI
-172 NNSTGMPGST
+172 SNSTGMPGST
-182 PSLTIRGNND
+182 PSLKIRGND
-192 KFTSPLYVID
+192 APLYVID

-235 AIAGNGVV
+235 AVAGNGVV

-250 KAGKTRIN
+250 KIGKTRIN

-264 INQPTNRKSNITS
+264 INQPTNRKENISS
-277 YELAMTANKINK
+277 YELATTANEINRM
-289 IFGNPEPYDQIALDA
+289 FGSPEPYDQTALDA

-316 IDWWDV
+316 LDWWDI
-322 VMRNVATAQRHSMTI
+322 VMRKVATAQRHSLTI
-337 DGGSEDTQ
+337 DGGSEATQ

-362 NGQDVFSYKS
+362 NGQDVFNYKQ
-372 YNVGVNVNHYF
+372 YNVGINVNHTF
-383 RKIGLK
+383 ENIGLK
-389 VGLDYKGS
+389 VGFDFKGS
-397 LDTSNGKN
+397 LNTSKGKN
-405 EGSIASTAK
+405 EGNIAGTAK
-414 TLSNVRIYNANGDYY
+414 TLANVRLYNAEGKYY
-429 ANTPYLN
+429 ANTPYLS
-436 VNPEKGYIKKDKP
+436 VDPATGYTQKKKP
-449 ISNIRLNLDWD
+449 IANVRLNLDWD
-460 VWGVKGLK
+460 VIGVKGLK
-468 ATFVGNYRN
+468 ATFVGNYRS
-477 WNSSEKNWSNAYV
+477 WNSSEKQWNKAYV
-490 PSYYDDGTPFE
+490 PSYYDDGTQFE
-501 ATTSPSLMM
+501 ATSDPSLMM
-510 RKDNGWRYELNA
+510 RKDDGWRYELNV
-522 GFRYDTTIAN
+522 GLRYNTTIAQK
-532 SHTLNIGVY
+532 HTLDIGAY

-553 ATRMDYLSSSVDQ
+553 ATRQNYLSSSVDQ
-566 IFAGPESSMLN
+566 IFAGPTSSMSN
-577 DGAAAEKG
+577 DGGASEKG

-593 NYDYKGRYLLTTNFR
+593 NYDFMGRYLLTANFR

-633 SDEAFMKSLNNTISM
+633 SDEKFMQNINDAIKM
-648 DLFKLRAS
+648 DLFKIRAS
-656 WGKTGVETN
+656 WGKTGIDGERFAYYANWSMGSVN
-665 FDSNG
+665 FDV
-670 NDLARFAQYSNWSL
+670 
-684 GNANFD
+684 
-690 INGNRAPSINI
+690 NGNRAPGVTI
-701 PGLVSPDLSWYSTT
+701 PGLISPDLSWYFTR
-715 SFNIGLD
+715 SFNVGFD

-738 QDTEGYL
+738 QNTEGYL
-745 ISPSDIYKTPLG
+745 INPTDIYKTPLG
-757 TSLPQIGSDDRYR
+757 TDLPKIMSNDKYR
-770 RAGAEIMIR
+770 RAGAEFMVR
-779 WRDSIGKLKY
+779 WRDTAGKLNY
-789 EFGGNISFY
+789 EVGANLSFY
-798 DKVWIKKTQDQTT
+798 DKLWVRKTQDLTV
-811 AANPLTNVVGKTV
+811 AANPLTNKVGKTI

-836 YQTVD
+836 YQTAD
-841 DLLNSPHATWTSNLV
+841 DLLDNPHASWTSNLV

-869 RIDTDATYS
+869 RIDTNATYS
-878 GDKVFNNRN
+878 GDKVFNHRK

-893 YGFDFLFEYDGFF
+893 YGIDFLLEYDGFF

-938 LDYWTPDNRDARF
+938 LDYWTPTNTDARF
-951 PILDPGTGR
+951 PLLDPGTGR
-960 TNNNQR
+960 ANNSQR
-966 EITYWMIDCGYLRL
+966 DVTYWMVNCAYVRL

-999 IANAKLSLVG
+999 IASAKLSLVG

-1014 FSDATFFMDP
+1014 FSDANFFMDP

-1029 ENNGYPITRTY
+1029 ENSGYPITRTY

>member
-1 MKQKDKSLLL
+1 MRQKDRFLLLL
-11 VTAMACLPI
+11 VLASLPI
-20 GTIMA
+20 GRMA
-25 EQSDKDL
+25 AEELES
-32 TSPINYVLHQDAVTI
+32 TSPSPIRQEIRQSSVRITGTVVDVQGEPIIGASVVEKGTSN
-47 NGVVTDLQG
+47 NGV
-56 NPIVGATIMELGT
+56 
-69 TNGIITDLDGKFS
+69 ITDVDGNFV
-82 LKVSSSSKIQI
+82 LNVSPGSTLQI

-98 ATQEIS
+98 GTQEI
-104 VGSKRNF
+104 VIGSQRSF
-111 NIELKEDAELLDE
+111 NIVMKEDTELLDE

-130 NSTVKRKLTN
+130 NTTVKRKLTN

-147 KQISDLASYSNVSQ
+147 EQISDLAAYSSVSQ
-161 ALQGRTPGVFI
+161 AIQGRAPGVYI
-172 NNSTGMPGST
+172 SNSTGMPGST
-182 PSLTIRGNND
+182 PSLKIRGND
-192 KFTSPLYVID
+192 APLYVID

-235 AIAGNGVV
+235 AVAGNGVV

-250 KAGKTRIN
+250 KIGKTRIN

-264 INQPTNRKSNITS
+264 INQPTNRKENISS
-277 YELAMTANKINK
+277 YELATTANEINRM
-289 IFGNPEPYDQIALDA
+289 FGSPEPYDQTALDA

-316 IDWWDV
+316 LDWWDI
-322 VMRNVATAQRHSMTI
+322 VMRKVATAQRHSLTI
-337 DGGSEDTQ
+337 DGGSEATQ

-362 NGQDVFSYKS
+362 NGQDVFNYKQ
-372 YNVGVNVNHYF
+372 YNVGINVNHTF
-383 RKIGLK
+383 ENIGLK
-389 VGLDYKGS
+389 VGFDFKGS
-397 LDTSNGKN
+397 LNTSKGKN
-405 EGSIASTAK
+405 EGNIAGTAK
-414 TLSNVRIYNANGDYY
+414 TLANVRLYNAEGKYY
-429 ANTPYLN
+429 ANTPYLSVDPATGYTQKKNPIAN
-436 VNPEKGYIKKDKP
+436 V
-449 ISNIRLNLDWD
+449 RLNLDWD
-460 VWGVKGLK
+460 VIGVKGLK
-468 ATFVGNYRN
+468 ATFVGNYRSR
-477 WNSSEKNWSNAYV
+477 NSSEKQWNKAYV
-490 PSYYDDGTPFE
+490 PSYYDDGTQFE
-501 ATTSPSLMM
+501 ATSDPSLMM
-510 RKDNGWRYELNA
+510 RKDDGWRYELNV
-522 GFRYDTTIAN
+522 GLRYNTTIAQK
-532 SHTLNIGVY
+532 HTLDIGAY

-553 ATRMDYLSSSVDQ
+553 ATRQNYLSSSVDQ
-566 IFAGPESSMLN
+566 IFAGPTSSMSN
-577 DGAAAEKG
+577 DGGASEKG

-593 NYDYKGRYLLTTNFR
+593 NYDFMGRYLLTANFR

-633 SDEAFMKSLNNTISM
+633 SDEKFMQNINDAIKM
-648 DLFKLRAS
+648 DLFKIRAS
-656 WGKTGVETN
+656 WGKTGIDGERFAYYANWSMGSVN
-665 FDSNG
+665 FDV
-670 NDLARFAQYSNWSL
+670 
-684 GNANFD
+684 
-690 INGNRAPSINI
+690 NGNRAPGVTI
-701 PGLVSPDLSWYSTT
+701 PGLISPDLSWYFTR
-715 SFNIGLD
+715 SFNVGFD

-738 QDTEGYL
+738 QNTEGYL
-745 ISPSDIYKTPLG
+745 INPTDIYKTPLG
-757 TSLPQIGSDDRYR
+757 TDLPKIMSNDKYR
-770 RAGAEIMIR
+770 RAGAEFMVR
-779 WRDSIGKLKY
+779 WRDTAGKLNY
-789 EFGGNISFY
+789 EVGANLSFY
-798 DKVWIKKTQDQTT
+798 DKLWVRKTQDLTV
-811 AANPLTNVVGKTV
+811 AANPLTNKVGKTI

-836 YQTVD
+836 YQTAD
-841 DLLNSPHATWTSNLV
+841 DLLDNPHASWTSNLV

-869 RIDTDATYS
+869 RIDTNATYS
-878 GDKVFNNRN
+878 GDKVFNHRK

-893 YGFDFLFEYDGFF
+893 YGIDFLLEYDGFF

-938 LDYWTPDNRDARF
+938 LDYWTPTNTDARF
-951 PILDPGTGR
+951 PLLDPGTGR
-960 TNNNQR
+960 ANNSQR
-966 EITYWMIDCGYLRL
+966 DVTYWMVNCAYVRL

-999 IANAKLSLVG
+999 IASAKLSLVG

-1014 FSDATFFMDP
+1014 FSDANFFMDP

-1029 ENNGYPITRTY
+1029 ENSGYPITRTY

>member
-1 MKQKDKSLLL
+1 MGQKDRFLLLL
-11 VTAMACLPI
+11 VLASLPI
-20 GTIMA
+20 GRMA
-25 EQSDKDL
+25 AEELES
-32 TSPINYVLHQDAVTI
+32 TSPSPIRQEIRQSSVRITGTVLDVQGEPIIGASVVEKGTSN
-47 NGVVTDLQG
+47 NGV
-56 NPIVGATIMELGT
+56 
-69 TNGIITDLDGKFS
+69 ITDVDGNFV
-82 LKVSSSSKIQI
+82 LNVSPGSTLQI

-98 ATQEIS
+98 GTQEI
-104 VGSKRNF
+104 VIGSQRSF
-111 NIELKEDAELLDE
+111 NIVMKEDTELLDE

-130 NSTVKRKLTN
+130 NTTVKRKLTN

-147 KQISDLASYSNVSQ
+147 EQISDLAAYSSVSQ
-161 ALQGRTPGVFI
+161 AIQGRAPGVYI
-172 NNSTGMPGST
+172 SNSTGMPGST
-182 PSLTIRGNND
+182 PSLKIRGND
-192 KFTSPLYVID
+192 APLYVID

-235 AIAGNGVV
+235 AVAGNGVV

-250 KAGKTRIN
+250 KIGKTRIN

-264 INQPTNRKSNITS
+264 INQPTNRKENISS
-277 YELAMTANKINK
+277 YELATTANEINRM
-289 IFGNPEPYDQIALDA
+289 FGSPEPYDQTALDA

-316 IDWWDV
+316 LDWWDI
-322 VMRNVATAQRHSMTI
+322 VMRKVATAQRHSLTI
-337 DGGSEDTQ
+337 DGGSEATQ

-362 NGQDVFSYKS
+362 NGQDVFNYKQ
-372 YNVGVNVNHYF
+372 YNVGINVNHTF
-383 RKIGLK
+383 ENIGLK
-389 VGLDYKGS
+389 VGFDFKGS
-397 LDTSNGKN
+397 LNTSKGKN
-405 EGSIASTAK
+405 EGNIAGTAK
-414 TLSNVRIYNANGDYY
+414 TLANVRLYNAEGKYY
-429 ANTPYLN
+429 ANTPYLS
-436 VNPEKGYIKKDKP
+436 VDPATGYTQKKKP
-449 ISNIRLNLDWD
+449 IANVRLNLDWD
-460 VWGVKGLK
+460 VIGVKGLK
-468 ATFVGNYRN
+468 ATFVGNYRSR
-477 WNSSEKNWSNAYV
+477 NSSEKQWNKAYV
-490 PSYYDDGTPFE
+490 PSYYDDGTQFE
-501 ATTSPSLMM
+501 ATSDPSLMM
-510 RKDNGWRYELNA
+510 RKDDGWRYELNV
-522 GFRYDTTIAN
+522 GLRYNTTIAQK
-532 SHTLNIGVY
+532 HTLDIGAY

-553 ATRMDYLSSSVDQ
+553 ATRQNYLSSSVDQ
-566 IFAGPESSMLN
+566 IFAGPTSSMSN
-577 DGAAAEKG
+577 DGGASEKG

-593 NYDYKGRYLLTTNFR
+593 NYDFMGRYLLTANFR

-633 SDEAFMKSLNNTISM
+633 SDEKFMQNINDAIKM
-648 DLFKLRAS
+648 DLFKIRAS
-656 WGKTGVETN
+656 WGKTGIDGERFAYYANWSMGSVN
-665 FDSNG
+665 FDV
-670 NDLARFAQYSNWSL
+670 
-684 GNANFD
+684 
-690 INGNRAPSINI
+690 NGNRAPGVTI
-701 PGLVSPDLSWYSTT
+701 PGLISPDLSWYFTR
-715 SFNIGLD
+715 SFNVGFD

-738 QDTEGYL
+738 QNTEGYL
-745 ISPSDIYKTPLG
+745 INPTDIYKTPLG
-757 TSLPQIGSDDRYR
+757 TDLPKIMSNDKYR
-770 RAGAEIMIR
+770 RAGAEFMVR
-779 WRDSIGKLKY
+779 WRDTAGKLNY
-789 EFGGNISFY
+789 EVGANLSFY
-798 DKVWIKKTQDQTT
+798 DKLWVRKTQDLTV
-811 AANPLTNVVGKTV
+811 AANPLTNKVGKTI

-836 YQTVD
+836 YQTAD
-841 DLLNSPHATWTSNLV
+841 DLLDNPHASWTSNLV

-869 RIDTDATYS
+869 RIDTNATYS
-878 GDKVFNNRN
+878 GDKVFNHRK

-893 YGFDFLFEYDGFF
+893 YGIDFLLEYDGFF

-938 LDYWTPDNRDARF
+938 LDYWTPTNTDARF
-951 PILDPGTGR
+951 PLLDPGTGR
-960 TNNNQR
+960 ANNSQR
-966 EITYWMIDCGYLRL
+966 DVTYWMVNCAYVRL

-999 IANAKLSLVG
+999 IASAKLSLVG

-1014 FSDATFFMDP
+1014 FSDANFFMDP

-1029 ENNGYPITRTY
+1029 ENSGYPITRTY

>member
-1 MKQKDKSLLL
+1 MRQKDRFLLLL
-11 VTAMACLPI
+11 VLASLPI
-20 GTIMA
+20 GRMA
-25 EQSDKDL
+25 AEELES
-32 TSPINYVLHQDAVTI
+32 TSPSPIRQEIRQSSVRITGTVVDVQGEPIIGASVVEKGTSN
-47 NGVVTDLQG
+47 NGV
-56 NPIVGATIMELGT
+56 
-69 TNGIITDLDGKFS
+69 ITDVDGNFV
-82 LKVSSSSKIQI
+82 LNVSPGSTLQI

-98 ATQEIS
+98 GTQEI
-104 VGSKRNF
+104 VIGSQRSF
-111 NIELKEDAELLDE
+111 NIVMKEDTELLDE

-130 NSTVKRKLTN
+130 NTTVKRKLTN

-147 KQISDLASYSNVSQ
+147 EQISDLAAYSSVSQ
-161 ALQGRTPGVFI
+161 AIQGRAPGVYI
-172 NNSTGMPGST
+172 SNSTGMPGST
-182 PSLTIRGNND
+182 PSLKIRGND
-192 KFTSPLYVID
+192 APLYVID

-235 AIAGNGVV
+235 AVAGNGVV

-250 KAGKTRIN
+250 KIGKTRIN

-264 INQPTNRKSNITS
+264 INQPTNRKENISS
-277 YELAMTANKINK
+277 YELATTANEINRM
-289 IFGNPEPYDQIALDA
+289 FGSPEPYDQTALDA

-316 IDWWDV
+316 LDWWDI
-322 VMRNVATAQRHSMTI
+322 VMRKVATAQRHSLTI
-337 DGGSEDTQ
+337 DGGSEATQ

-362 NGQDVFSYKS
+362 NGQDVFNYKQ
-372 YNVGVNVNHYF
+372 YNVGINVNHTF
-383 RKIGLK
+383 ENIGLK
-389 VGLDYKGS
+389 VGFDFKGS
-397 LDTSNGKN
+397 LNTSKGKN
-405 EGSIASTAK
+405 EGNIAGTAK
-414 TLSNVRIYNANGDYY
+414 TLANVRLYNAEGKYY
-429 ANTPYLN
+429 ANTPYLS
-436 VNPEKGYIKKDKP
+436 VDPATGYTQKKKP
-449 ISNIRLNLDWD
+449 IANVRLNLDWD
-460 VWGVKGLK
+460 VIGVKGLK
-468 ATFVGNYRN
+468 ATFVGNYRSR
-477 WNSSEKNWSNAYV
+477 NSSEKQWNKAYV
-490 PSYYDDGTPFE
+490 PSYYDDGTQFE
-501 ATTSPSLMM
+501 ATSDPSLMM
-510 RKDNGWRYELNA
+510 RKDDGWRYELNV
-522 GFRYDTTIAN
+522 GLRYNTTIAQK
-532 SHTLNIGVY
+532 HTLDIGAY

-553 ATRMDYLSSSVDQ
+553 ATRQNYLSSSVDQ
-566 IFAGPESSMLN
+566 IFAGPTSSMSN
-577 DGAAAEKG
+577 DGGASEKG

-593 NYDYKGRYLLTTNFR
+593 NYDFMGRYLLTANFR

-633 SDEAFMKSLNNTISM
+633 SDEKFMQNINDAIKM
-648 DLFKLRAS
+648 DLFKIRAS
-656 WGKTGVETN
+656 WGKTGIDGERFAYYANWSMGSVN
-665 FDSNG
+665 FDV
-670 NDLARFAQYSNWSL
+670 
-684 GNANFD
+684 
-690 INGNRAPSINI
+690 NGNRAPGVTI
-701 PGLVSPDLSWYSTT
+701 PGLISPDLSWYFTR
-715 SFNIGLD
+715 SFNVGFD

-738 QDTEGYL
+738 QNTEGYL
-745 ISPSDIYKTPLG
+745 INPTDIYKTPLG
-757 TSLPQIGSDDRYR
+757 TDLPKIMSNDKYR
-770 RAGAEIMIR
+770 RAGAEFMVR
-779 WRDSIGKLKY
+779 WRDTAGKLNY
-789 EFGGNISFY
+789 EVGANLSFY
-798 DKVWIKKTQDQTT
+798 DKLWVRNTQDLTV
-811 AANPLTNVVGKTV
+811 AANPLTNKVGKTI

-836 YQTVD
+836 YQTAD
-841 DLLNSPHATWTSNLV
+841 DLLDNPHASWTSNLV

-869 RIDTDATYS
+869 RIDTNATYS
-878 GDKVFNNRN
+878 GDKVFNHRK

-893 YGFDFLFEYDGFF
+893 YGIDFLLEYDGFF

-938 LDYWTPDNRDARF
+938 LDYWTPTNTDARF
-951 PILDPGTGR
+951 PLLDPGTGR
-960 TNNNQR
+960 ANNSQR
-966 EITYWMIDCGYLRL
+966 DVTYWMVNCAYVRL

-999 IANAKLSLVG
+999 IASAKLSLVG

-1014 FSDATFFMDP
+1014 FSDANFFMDP

-1029 ENNGYPITRTY
+1029 ENSGYPITRTY

>member
-1 MKQKDKSLLL
+1 MRQKDRFLLLL
-11 VTAMACLPI
+11 VLASLPI
-20 GTIMA
+20 GRMA
-25 EQSDKDL
+25 AEELES
-32 TSPINYVLHQDAVTI
+32 TSPSPIRQEIRQSSVRITGTVVDVQGEPIIGASVVEKGTSN
-47 NGVVTDLQG
+47 NGV
-56 NPIVGATIMELGT
+56 
-69 TNGIITDLDGKFS
+69 ITDVDGNFV
-82 LKVSSSSKIQI
+82 LNVSPGSTLQI

-98 ATQEIS
+98 GTQEI
-104 VGSKRNF
+104 VIGSQRSF
-111 NIELKEDAELLDE
+111 NIVMKEDTELLDE

-130 NSTVKRKLTN
+130 NTTVKRKLTN

-147 KQISDLASYSNVSQ
+147 EQISDLAAYSSVSQ
-161 ALQGRTPGVFI
+161 AIQGRAPGVYI
-172 NNSTGMPGST
+172 SNSTGMPGST
-182 PSLTIRGNND
+182 PSLKIRGND
-192 KFTSPLYVID
+192 APLYVID

-235 AIAGNGVV
+235 AVAGNGVV

-250 KAGKTRIN
+250 KIGKTRIN

-264 INQPTNRKSNITS
+264 INQPTNRKENISS
-277 YELAMTANKINK
+277 YELATTANEINRM
-289 IFGNPEPYDQIALDA
+289 FGSPEPYDQTALDA

-316 IDWWDV
+316 LDWWDI
-322 VMRNVATAQRHSMTI
+322 VMRKVATAQRHSLTI
-337 DGGSEDTQ
+337 DGGSEATQ

-362 NGQDVFSYKS
+362 NGQDVFNYKQ
-372 YNVGVNVNHYF
+372 YNVGINVNHTF
-383 RKIGLK
+383 ENIGLK
-389 VGLDYKGS
+389 VGFDFKGS
-397 LDTSNGKN
+397 LNTSKGKN
-405 EGSIASTAK
+405 EGNIAGTAK
-414 TLSNVRIYNANGDYY
+414 TLANVRLYNAEGKYY
-429 ANTPYLN
+429 ANTPYLS
-436 VNPEKGYIKKDKP
+436 VDPATGYTQKKKP
-449 ISNIRLNLDWD
+449 IANVRLNLDWD
-460 VWGVKGLK
+460 VIGVKGLK
-468 ATFVGNYRN
+468 ATFVGNYRS
-477 WNSSEKNWSNAYV
+477 WNSSEKQWNKAYV
-490 PSYYDDGTPFE
+490 PSYYDDGTQFE
-501 ATTSPSLMM
+501 ATSDPSLMM
-510 RKDNGWRYELNA
+510 RKDDGWRYELNV
-522 GFRYDTTIAN
+522 GLRYNTTIAQK
-532 SHTLNIGVY
+532 HTLDIGAY

-553 ATRMDYLSSSVDQ
+553 ATRQNYLSSSVDQ
-566 IFAGPESSMLN
+566 IFAGPTSSMSN
-577 DGAAAEKG
+577 DGGASEKG

-593 NYDYKGRYLLTTNFR
+593 NYDFMGRYLLTANFR

-633 SDEAFMKSLNNTISM
+633 SDEKFMQNINDAIKM
-648 DLFKLRAS
+648 DLFKIRAS
-656 WGKTGVETN
+656 WGKTGIDGERFAYYANWSMGSVN
-665 FDSNG
+665 FDV
-670 NDLARFAQYSNWSL
+670 
-684 GNANFD
+684 
-690 INGNRAPSINI
+690 NGNRAPGVTI
-701 PGLVSPDLSWYSTT
+701 PGLISPDLSWYFTR
-715 SFNIGLD
+715 SFNVGFD

-738 QDTEGYL
+738 QNTEGYL
-745 ISPSDIYKTPLG
+745 INPTDIYKTPLG
-757 TSLPQIGSDDRYR
+757 TDLPKIMSNDKYR
-770 RAGAEIMIR
+770 RAGAEFMVR
-779 WRDSIGKLKY
+779 WRDTAGKLNY
-789 EFGGNISFY
+789 EVGANLSFY
-798 DKVWIKKTQDQTT
+798 DKLWVRNTQDLTV
-811 AANPLTNVVGKTV
+811 AANPLTNKVGKTI

-836 YQTVD
+836 YQTAD
-841 DLLNSPHATWTSNLV
+841 DLLDNPHASWTSNLV

-869 RIDTDATYS
+869 RIDTNATYS
-878 GDKVFNNRN
+878 GDKVFNHRK

-893 YGFDFLFEYDGFF
+893 YGIDFLLEYDGFF

-938 LDYWTPDNRDARF
+938 LDYWTPTNTDARF
-951 PILDPGTGR
+951 PLLDPGTGR
-960 TNNNQR
+960 ANNSQR
-966 EITYWMIDCGYLRL
+966 DVTYWMVNCAYVRL

-999 IANAKLSLVG
+999 IASAKLSLVG

-1014 FSDATFFMDP
+1014 FSDANFFMDP

-1029 ENNGYPITRTY
+1029 ENSGYPITRTY

>member
-1 MKQKDKSLLL
+1 MRQKDRFLLLL
-11 VTAMACLPI
+11 VLASLPI
-20 GTIMA
+20 GRMA
-25 EQSDKDL
+25 AEELES
-32 TSPINYVLHQDAVTI
+32 TSPSPIRQEIRQSSVRITGTVVDVQGEPIIGASVVEKGTSN
-47 NGVVTDLQG
+47 NGV
-56 NPIVGATIMELGT
+56 
-69 TNGIITDLDGKFS
+69 ITDVDGNFV
-82 LKVSSSSKIQI
+82 LNVSPGSTLQI

-98 ATQEIS
+98 GTQEI
-104 VGSKRNF
+104 VIGSQRSF
-111 NIELKEDAELLDE
+111 NIVMKEDTELLDE

-130 NSTVKRKLTN
+130 NTTVKRKLTN

-147 KQISDLASYSNVSQ
+147 EQISDLAAYSSVSQ
-161 ALQGRTPGVFI
+161 AIQGRAPGVYI
-172 NNSTGMPGST
+172 SNSTGMPGST
-182 PSLTIRGNND
+182 PSLKIRGND
-192 KFTSPLYVID
+192 APLYVID

-235 AIAGNGVV
+235 AVAGNGVV

-250 KAGKTRIN
+250 KIGKTRIN

-264 INQPTNRKSNITS
+264 INQPTNRKENISS
-277 YELAMTANKINK
+277 YELATTANEINRM
-289 IFGNPEPYDQIALDA
+289 FGSPEPYDQTALDA

-316 IDWWDV
+316 LDWWDI
-322 VMRNVATAQRHSMTI
+322 VMRKVATAQRHSLTI
-337 DGGSEDTQ
+337 DGGSEATQ

-362 NGQDVFSYKS
+362 NGQDVFNYKQ
-372 YNVGVNVNHYF
+372 YNVGINVNHTF
-383 RKIGLK
+383 ENIGLK
-389 VGLDYKGS
+389 VGFDFKGS
-397 LDTSNGKN
+397 LNTSKGKN
-405 EGSIASTAK
+405 EGNIAGTAK
-414 TLSNVRIYNANGDYY
+414 TLANVRLYNAEGKYY
-429 ANTPYLN
+429 ANTPYLS
-436 VNPEKGYIKKDKP
+436 VDPATGYTQKKKP
-449 ISNIRLNLDWD
+449 IANVRLNLDWD
-460 VWGVKGLK
+460 VIGVKGLK
-468 ATFVGNYRN
+468 ATFVGNYRSR
-477 WNSSEKNWSNAYV
+477 NSSEKQWNKAYV
-490 PSYYDDGTPFE
+490 PSYYDDGTQFE
-501 ATTSPSLMM
+501 ATSDPSLMM
-510 RKDNGWRYELNA
+510 RKDDGWRYELNV
-522 GFRYDTTIAN
+522 GLRYNTTIAQK
-532 SHTLNIGVY
+532 HTLDIGAY

-553 ATRMDYLSSSVDQ
+553 ATRQNYLSSSVDQ
-566 IFAGPESSMLN
+566 IFAGPTSSMSN
-577 DGAAAEKG
+577 DGGASEKG

-593 NYDYKGRYLLTTNFR
+593 NYDFMGRYLLTANFR

-633 SDEAFMKSLNNTISM
+633 SDEKFMQNINDAIKM
-648 DLFKLRAS
+648 DLFKIRAS
-656 WGKTGVETN
+656 WGKTGIDGERFAYYANWSMGSVN
-665 FDSNG
+665 FDV
-670 NDLARFAQYSNWSL
+670 
-684 GNANFD
+684 
-690 INGNRAPSINI
+690 NGNRAPGVTI
-701 PGLVSPDLSWYSTT
+701 PGLISPDLSWYFTR
-715 SFNIGLD
+715 SFNVGFD

-738 QDTEGYL
+738 QNTEGYL
-745 ISPSDIYKTPLG
+745 INPTDIYKTPLG
-757 TSLPQIGSDDRYR
+757 TDFPKIMSNDKYR
-770 RAGAEIMIR
+770 RAGAEFMVR
-779 WRDSIGKLKY
+779 WRDTAGKLNY
-789 EFGGNISFY
+789 EVGANLSFY
-798 DKVWIKKTQDQTT
+798 DKLWVRKTQDLTV
-811 AANPLTNVVGKTV
+811 AANPLTNKVGKTI

-836 YQTVD
+836 YQTAD
-841 DLLNSPHATWTSNLV
+841 DLLDNPHASWTSNLV

-869 RIDTDATYS
+869 RIDTNATYS
-878 GDKVFNNRN
+878 GDKVFNHRK

-893 YGFDFLFEYDGFF
+893 YGIDFLLEYDGFF

-938 LDYWTPDNRDARF
+938 LDYWTPTNTDARF
-951 PILDPGTGR
+951 PLLDPGTGR
-960 TNNNQR
+960 ANNSQR
-966 EITYWMIDCGYLRL
+966 DVTYWMVNCAYVRL

-999 IANAKLSLVG
+999 IASAKLSLVG

-1014 FSDATFFMDP
+1014 FSDANFFMDP

-1029 ENNGYPITRTY
+1029 ENSGYPITRTY

>member
-1 MKQKDKSLLL
+1 MRQKDRFLLLL
-11 VTAMACLPI
+11 VLASLPI
-20 GTIMA
+20 GRMA
-25 EQSDKDL
+25 AEELES
-32 TSPINYVLHQDAVTI
+32 TSPSPIRQEIRQSSVRITGTVVDVQGEPIIGASVVEKGTSN
-47 NGVVTDLQG
+47 NGV
-56 NPIVGATIMELGT
+56 
-69 TNGIITDLDGKFS
+69 ITDVDGNFV
-82 LKVSSSSKIQI
+82 LNVSPGSTLQI

-98 ATQEIS
+98 GTQEI
-104 VGSKRNF
+104 VIGSQRSF
-111 NIELKEDAELLDE
+111 NIVMKEDTELLDE

-130 NSTVKRKLTN
+130 NTTVKRKLTN

-147 KQISDLASYSNVSQ
+147 EQISDLAAYSSVSQ
-161 ALQGRTPGVFI
+161 AIQGRAPGVYI
-172 NNSTGMPGST
+172 SNSTGMPGST
-182 PSLTIRGNND
+182 PSLKIRGND
-192 KFTSPLYVID
+192 APLYVID

-235 AIAGNGVV
+235 AVAGNGVV

-250 KAGKTRIN
+250 KIGKTRIN

-264 INQPTNRKSNITS
+264 INQPTNRKENISS
-277 YELAMTANKINK
+277 YELATTANEINRM
-289 IFGNPEPYDQIALDA
+289 FGSPEPYDQTALDA

-316 IDWWDV
+316 LDWWDI
-322 VMRNVATAQRHSMTI
+322 VMRKVATAQRHSLTI
-337 DGGSEDTQ
+337 GGGSEATQ

-362 NGQDVFSYKS
+362 NGQDVFNYKQ
-372 YNVGVNVNHYF
+372 YNVGINVNHTF
-383 RKIGLK
+383 ENIGLK
-389 VGLDYKGS
+389 VGFDFKGS
-397 LDTSNGKN
+397 LNTSKGKN
-405 EGSIASTAK
+405 EGNIAGTAK
-414 TLSNVRIYNANGDYY
+414 TLANVRLYNAEGKYY
-429 ANTPYLN
+429 ANTPYLS
-436 VNPEKGYIKKDKP
+436 VDPATGYTQKKKP
-449 ISNIRLNLDWD
+449 IANVRLNLDWD
-460 VWGVKGLK
+460 VIGVKGLK
-468 ATFVGNYRN
+468 ATFVGNYRSR
-477 WNSSEKNWSNAYV
+477 NSSEKQWNKAYV
-490 PSYYDDGTPFE
+490 PSYYDDGTQFE
-501 ATTSPSLMM
+501 ATSDPSLMM
-510 RKDNGWRYELNA
+510 RKDDGWRYELNV
-522 GFRYDTTIAN
+522 GLRYNTTIAQK
-532 SHTLNIGVY
+532 HTLDIGAY

-553 ATRMDYLSSSVDQ
+553 ATRQNYLSSSVDQ
-566 IFAGPESSMLN
+566 IFAGPTSSMSN
-577 DGAAAEKG
+577 DGGASEKG

-593 NYDYKGRYLLTTNFR
+593 NYDFMGRYLLTANFR

-633 SDEAFMKSLNNTISM
+633 SDEKFMQNINDAIKM
-648 DLFKLRAS
+648 DLFKIRAS
-656 WGKTGVETN
+656 WGKTGIDGERFAYYANWSMGSVN
-665 FDSNG
+665 FDV
-670 NDLARFAQYSNWSL
+670 
-684 GNANFD
+684 
-690 INGNRAPSINI
+690 NGNRAPGVTI
-701 PGLVSPDLSWYSTT
+701 PGLISPDLSWYFTR
-715 SFNIGLD
+715 SFNVGFD

-738 QDTEGYL
+738 QNTEGYL
-745 ISPSDIYKTPLG
+745 INPTDIYKTPLG
-757 TSLPQIGSDDRYR
+757 TDLPKIMSNDKYR
-770 RAGAEIMIR
+770 RAGAEFMVR
-779 WRDSIGKLKY
+779 WRDTAGKLNY
-789 EFGGNISFY
+789 EVGANLSFY
-798 DKVWIKKTQDQTT
+798 DKLWVRKTQDLTV
-811 AANPLTNVVGKTV
+811 AANPLTNKVGKTI

-836 YQTVD
+836 YQTAD
-841 DLLNSPHATWTSNLV
+841 DLLDNPHASWTSNLV

-869 RIDTDATYS
+869 RIDTNATYS
-878 GDKVFNNRN
+878 GDKVFNHRK

-893 YGFDFLFEYDGFF
+893 YGIDFLLEYDGFF

-938 LDYWTPDNRDARF
+938 LDYWTPTNTDARF
-951 PILDPGTGR
+951 PLLDPGTGR
-960 TNNNQR
+960 ANNSQR
-966 EITYWMIDCGYLRL
+966 DVTYWMVNCAYVRL

-999 IANAKLSLVG
+999 IASAKLSLVG

-1014 FSDATFFMDP
+1014 FSDANFFMDP

-1029 ENNGYPITRTY
+1029 ENSGYPITRTY

>member
-1 MKQKDKSLLL
+1 MRQKDRFLLLL
-11 VTAMACLPI
+11 VLASLPI
-20 GTIMA
+20 GRMA
-25 EQSDKDL
+25 AEELES
-32 TSPINYVLHQDAVTI
+32 TSPSPIRQEIRQSSVRITGTVVDVQGGPIIGASVVEKGTSN
-47 NGVVTDLQG
+47 NGV
-56 NPIVGATIMELGT
+56 
-69 TNGIITDLDGKFS
+69 ITDVDGNFV
-82 LKVSSSSKIQI
+82 LNVSPGSTLQI

-98 ATQEIS
+98 GTQEI
-104 VGSKRNF
+104 VIGSQRSF
-111 NIELKEDAELLDE
+111 NIVMKEDTELLDE

-130 NSTVKRKLTN
+130 NTTVKRKLTN

-147 KQISDLASYSNVSQ
+147 EQISDLAAYSSVSQ
-161 ALQGRTPGVFI
+161 AIQGRAPGVYI
-172 NNSTGMPGST
+172 SNSTGMPGST
-182 PSLTIRGNND
+182 PSLKIRGND
-192 KFTSPLYVID
+192 APLYVID

-235 AIAGNGVV
+235 AVAGNGVV

-250 KAGKTRIN
+250 KIGKTRIN

-264 INQPTNRKSNITS
+264 INQPTNRKENISS
-277 YELAMTANKINK
+277 YELATTANEINRM
-289 IFGNPEPYDQIALDA
+289 FGSPEPYDQTALDA

-316 IDWWDV
+316 LDWWDI
-322 VMRNVATAQRHSMTI
+322 VMRKVATAQRHSLTI
-337 DGGSEDTQ
+337 DGGSEATQ

-362 NGQDVFSYKS
+362 NGQDVFNYKQ
-372 YNVGVNVNHYF
+372 YNVGINVNHTF
-383 RKIGLK
+383 ENIGLK
-389 VGLDYKGS
+389 VGFDFKGS
-397 LDTSNGKN
+397 LNTSKGKN
-405 EGSIASTAK
+405 EGNIAGTAK
-414 TLSNVRIYNANGDYY
+414 TLANVRLYNAEGKYY
-429 ANTPYLN
+429 ANTPYLS
-436 VNPEKGYIKKDKP
+436 VDPATGYTQKKKP
-449 ISNIRLNLDWD
+449 IANVRLNLDWD
-460 VWGVKGLK
+460 VIGVKGLK
-468 ATFVGNYRN
+468 ATFVGNYRSR
-477 WNSSEKNWSNAYV
+477 NSSEKQWNKAYV
-490 PSYYDDGTPFE
+490 PSYYDDGTQFE
-501 ATTSPSLMM
+501 ATSDPSLMM
-510 RKDNGWRYELNA
+510 RKDDGWRYELNV
-522 GFRYDTTIAN
+522 GLRYNTTIAQK
-532 SHTLNIGVY
+532 HTLDIGAY

-553 ATRMDYLSSSVDQ
+553 ATRQNYLSSSVDQ
-566 IFAGPESSMLN
+566 IFAGPTSSMSN
-577 DGAAAEKG
+577 DGGASEKG

-593 NYDYKGRYLLTTNFR
+593 NYDFMGRYLLTANFR

-633 SDEAFMKSLNNTISM
+633 SDEKFMQNINDAIKM
-648 DLFKLRAS
+648 DLFKIRAS
-656 WGKTGVETN
+656 WGKTGIDGERFAYYANWSMGSVN
-665 FDSNG
+665 FDV
-670 NDLARFAQYSNWSL
+670 
-684 GNANFD
+684 
-690 INGNRAPSINI
+690 NGNRAPGVTI
-701 PGLVSPDLSWYSTT
+701 PGLISPDLSWYFTR
-715 SFNIGLD
+715 SFNVGFD

-738 QDTEGYL
+738 QNTEGYL
-745 ISPSDIYKTPLG
+745 INPTDIYKTPLG
-757 TSLPQIGSDDRYR
+757 TDLPKIMSNDKYR
-770 RAGAEIMIR
+770 RAGAEFMVR
-779 WRDSIGKLKY
+779 WRDTAGKLNY
-789 EFGGNISFY
+789 EVGANLSFY
-798 DKVWIKKTQDQTT
+798 DKLWVRKTQDLTV
-811 AANPLTNVVGKTV
+811 AANPLTNEVGKTI

-836 YQTVD
+836 YQTAD
-841 DLLNSPHATWTSNLV
+841 DLLDNPHASWTSNLV

-869 RIDTDATYS
+869 RIDTNATYS
-878 GDKVFNNRN
+878 GDKVFNHRK

-893 YGFDFLFEYDGFF
+893 YGIDFLLEYDGFF

-938 LDYWTPDNRDARF
+938 LDYWTPTNTDARF
-951 PILDPGTGR
+951 PLLDPGTGR
-960 TNNNQR
+960 ANNSQR
-966 EITYWMIDCGYLRL
+966 DVTYWMVNCAYVRL

-999 IANAKLSLVG
+999 IASAKLSLVG

-1014 FSDATFFMDP
+1014 FSDANFFMDP

-1029 ENNGYPITRTY
+1029 ENSGYPITRTY